1 MEWET
6 KGQLAKALNNGNNKK
21 VCDIILSNEMDMQA
35 WDMFVFGM
43 DLNKSDDY
51 MSLYDKLFSVKDE
64 YIKQA
69 GIVAALRF
77 RYLLSKLGIID

>member
-1 MEWET
+1 MKWET

-51 MSLYDKLFSVKDE
+51 MSL
-64 YIKQA
+64 
-69 GIVAALRF
+69 
-77 RYLLSKLGIID
+77 